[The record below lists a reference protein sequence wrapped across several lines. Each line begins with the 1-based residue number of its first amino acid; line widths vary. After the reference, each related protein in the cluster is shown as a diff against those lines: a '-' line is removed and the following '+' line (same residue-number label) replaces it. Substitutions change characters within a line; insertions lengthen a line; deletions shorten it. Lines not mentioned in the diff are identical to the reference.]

1 MFSSNDLLVNVLV
14 REREREREKAAA
26 LNALL
31 RGAYPERTRRHSLR
45 ARLGFSLIQAG
56 RALLRNGPAYA
67 TASRRP
73 A

>member
-1 MFSSNDLLVNVLV
+1 MFSSHDLLVDVLV
-14 REREREREKAAA
+14 RERQREREKAAA
-26 LNALL
+26 LHALL
-31 RGAYPERTRRHSLR
+31 RRAYPDRERRHSLR

-56 RALLRNGPAYA
+56 RTLLRRGPAYA

>member
-1 MFSSNDLLVNVLV
+1 MFSSHDLLVDVLV
-14 REREREREKAAA
+14 REREREGEKAAA
-26 LNALL
+26 LHALL
-31 RGAYPERTRRHSLR
+31 RGAYEERTRRHSLR

-56 RALLRNGPAYA
+56 RTLLRRRPAYA